1 MSREDYSARRWGQ
14 IRAVREENSWEE
26 PRTEVGWTN
35 RTNRTNR
42 TNKTKRQ
49 VLLGT
54 QSKVF
59 EQLADAKMKGFKEIR
74 MTQI

>member
-1 MSREDYSARRWGQ
+1 MSREDYSARRWRQ

-26 PRTEVGWTN
+26 PRTEVGG
-35 RTNRTNR
+35 TNRTNR